1 VSLFKLCTDSPIPD
15 LEDLKKQIN
24 DQIDNIQED
33 YEDFKEFI
41 TTLSEQVKIP
51 VIPTLQEYIYEGY
64 SSVME
69 EINEF
74 IEGLKNYQDML
85 SQFNIVKVLADVIG
99 GAIEDLIPKI
109 PVINISI
116 IDILSGNIKA
126 LYDAVKQMILDQIQ
140 IPFVPLPL
148 YETISNYTKEVVAS
162 VKMILTSYKN
172 MLTTAIT
179 DMVKQVLDILEISAI
194 LPSLFTAPTVEELKE
209 ILLSLFPDVS
219 SIYELI
225 KKYDIDYIM
234 DMLKNILPFPIP
246 SFTSPITKFFSS
258 LEEELNQKLNQIADF
273 AGSLNMK
280 MLIDFIK
287 DNLSM
292 LGIEFPTICIEF

>member
-1 VSLFKLCTDSPIPD
+1 MSLFKLCTDSPIPD
-15 LEDLKKQIN
+15 LEDLKKQVN
-24 DQIDNIQED
+24 DQIDNIQEE
-33 YEDFKEFI
+33 YEDFKDFI
-41 TTLSEQVKIP
+41 TTLSDQVNIP
-51 VIPTLQEYIYEGY
+51 IIPTLQEYIYEGY

-74 IEGLKNYQDML
+74 IEELKNYQDML
-85 SQFNIVKVLADVIG
+85 SQFNIIKVLADVIG

-109 PVINISI
+109 PIINISI

-126 LYDAVKQMILDQIQ
+126 LYDSVKQIILEQIK

-162 VKMILTSYKN
+162 VKMILTAYKN
-172 MLTTAIT
+172 MITTAIT

-194 LPSLFTAPTVEELKE
+194 LPLLFTVPTIEELKE
-209 ILLSLFPDVS
+209 LLLSLFPDVS
-219 SIYELI
+219 SMYELI

-246 SFTSPITKFFSS
+246 NFTPPMTKFFSS

-280 MLIDFIK
+280 MVIDFIK

-292 LGIEFPTICIEF
+292 LGIEFSTICIEF

>member
-1 VSLFKLCTDSPIPD
+1 MSLFKLCTDSPIPD
-15 LEDLKKQIN
+15 IEDLKKQVN
-24 DQIDNIQED
+24 DQIDNIQEE

-41 TTLSEQVKIP
+41 TTLSDQVKIP
-51 VIPTLQEYIYEGY
+51 IIPTLQEYIYEGY

-85 SQFNIVKVLADVIG
+85 SQFNIIKVLADVIG

-109 PVINISI
+109 PIIDISI

-126 LYDAVKQMILDQIQ
+126 LYDAVKQMILEQIK

-148 YETISNYTKEVVAS
+148 YKTISNYTKEVIAS

-194 LPSLFTAPTVEELKE
+194 LPLLFTVPTVEELKE
-209 ILLSLFPDVS
+209 LLLSLFPDIS

-234 DMLKNILPFPIP
+234 DILKNILPFPIP
-246 SFTSPITKFFSS
+246 NFTPPIV
-258 LEEELNQKLNQIADF
+258 
-273 AGSLNMK
+273 
-280 MLIDFIK
+280 
-287 DNLSM
+287 
-292 LGIEFPTICIEF
+292 P

>member
-1 VSLFKLCTDSPIPD
+1 MSLFKLCTDSPIPD
-15 LEDLKKQIN
+15 LEDLKKQVN
-24 DQIDNIQED
+24 DQIDSIQEE
-33 YEDFKEFI
+33 YEGFKEFI
-41 TTLSEQVKIP
+41 TTLSDQVKTP

-85 SQFNIVKVLADVIG
+85 SQFNILKVLADVIG

-109 PVINISI
+109 PIINISI
-116 IDILSGNIKA
+116 IDILSGNIKS
-126 LYDAVKQMILDQIQ
+126 LYDAVKQMILEQIE

-172 MLTTAIT
+172 MITTAIT

-194 LPSLFTAPTVEELKE
+194 LPLLFTIPTVEELKE
-209 ILLSLFPDVS
+209 ILLSLFPDVTS
-219 SIYELI
+219 MYELI

-246 SFTSPITKFFSS
+246 NFTPPTTKFFSS

>member
-1 VSLFKLCTDSPIPD
+1 MSLFKLCTDSPIPD
-15 LEDLKKQIN
+15 LEDLKKQVN
-24 DQIDNIQED
+24 DQIDNIQEE
-33 YEDFKEFI
+33 YEDFREFI
-41 TTLSEQVKIP
+41 TTLSDQVKTPI
-51 VIPTLQEYIYEGY
+51 IPTLQEYVYEGY

-148 YETISNYTKEVVAS
+148 CETISNYTKEVVAS
-162 VKMILTSYKN
+162 VKMILTAYKN
-172 MLTTAIT
+172 MITTAIT
-179 DMVKQVLDILEISAI
+179 DMVKQVLDILEISAT
-194 LPSLFTAPTVEELKE
+194 LPLLFTVPTVEELKE
-209 ILLSLFPDVS
+209 LLLSLFPDVS

-246 SFTSPITKFFSS
+246 NFTPPTTKFFSS

-280 MLIDFIK
+280 TLIDFIK

>member
-1 VSLFKLCTDSPIPD
+1 MSLFKLCADSPIPD
-15 LEDLKKQIN
+15 LEDLKKQVN
-24 DQIDNIQED
+24 DQIDNIQEE

-41 TTLSEQVKIP
+41 TTLSDQVKIP
-51 VIPTLQEYIYEGY
+51 IIPTLQEYIYEGY

-74 IEGLKNYQDML
+74 IEGLKNCQDML
-85 SQFNIVKVLADVIG
+85 SQFNIIKVLADVIG

-109 PVINISI
+109 PIINISI
-116 IDILSGNIKA
+116 IDILSGNIKY
-126 LYDAVKQMILDQIQ
+126 LYDSVKQMILEQIQ

-148 YETISNYTKEVVAS
+148 YETIGNYTKEVVAS
-162 VKMILTSYKN
+162 VKMILTAYKN
-172 MLTTAIT
+172 MLTTAII

-194 LPSLFTAPTVEELKE
+194 LPLLFTIPTVEELKE
-209 ILLSLFPDVS
+209 LLLSLFPDVS

-234 DMLKNILPFPIP
+234 DMLKSILPFPIP
-246 SFTSPITKFFSS
+246 NFTHPTTKFFSS

-280 MLIDFIK
+280 MVIDFIK

>member
-1 VSLFKLCTDSPIPD
+1 MSLFKLCTDSPIPD
-15 LEDLKKQIN
+15 LEDLKKQVN
-24 DQIDNIQED
+24 DQIDNIQEE
-33 YEDFKEFI
+33 YKDFKEFI
-41 TTLSEQVKIP
+41 TTLSDEVKTPI
-51 VIPTLQEYIYEGY
+51 IPTLQEYIYEGY

-85 SQFNIVKVLADVIG
+85 SQFNIIKVLADVIG

-109 PVINISI
+109 PVIDISI

-126 LYDAVKQMILDQIQ
+126 LYDSVKQMILEKIK

-162 VKMILTSYKN
+162 VKMILTAYKN
-172 MLTTAIT
+172 MITTAIT

-194 LPSLFTAPTVEELKE
+194 LPLLFTVPTIEELKE
-209 ILLSLFPDVS
+209 LLLSLFPDVS
-219 SIYELI
+219 SMYELI

-246 SFTSPITKFFSS
+246 NFTPPTTKFFSS
-258 LEEELNQKLNQIADF
+258 LEEELNHKLNQIADF

-280 MLIDFIK
+280 MIIDFIK

>member
-1 VSLFKLCTDSPIPD
+1 MSLFKLCTDSPIPD
-15 LEDLKKQIN
+15 LEDLKKQVN
-24 DQIDNIQED
+24 DQIDNIQEE

-41 TTLSEQVKIP
+41 TTLSNQVKTPI
-51 VIPTLQEYIYEGY
+51 IPTLQEYIYEGY

-85 SQFNIVKVLADVIG
+85 SQFNILKVLADVIG

-109 PVINISI
+109 PIINISI
-116 IDILSGNIKA
+116 IDILSGNIKS
-126 LYDAVKQMILDQIQ
+126 LYDAVKQMILEQIE

-162 VKMILTSYKN
+162 VKMILTAYKN

-179 DMVKQVLDILEISAI
+179 DMIKQVLDILEISAI
-194 LPSLFTAPTVEELKE
+194 LPLLFTIPTVEELKE
-209 ILLSLFPDVS
+209 LLLALFPDVS

-246 SFTSPITKFFSS
+246 NFTPPMTKFFSS

>member
-1 VSLFKLCTDSPIPD
+1 MSLFKLCTDSPIPD
-15 LEDLKKQIN
+15 LEDLKKQVN
-24 DQIDNIQED
+24 DQIDNIQEE
-33 YEDFKEFI
+33 YEDFKEFV
-41 TTLSEQVKIP
+41 TTLSDQVKTP

-85 SQFNIVKVLADVIG
+85 SQFNIIKVLADVIG
-99 GAIEDLIPKI
+99 GAIEGLIPKI
-109 PVINISI
+109 PIIDISI

-126 LYDAVKQMILDQIQ
+126 LYDAVKQMILEQIQ

-162 VKMILTSYKN
+162 VKMVLTAYKN

-194 LPSLFTAPTVEELKE
+194 LPLLFTVPTVEELKE
-209 ILLSLFPDVS
+209 LLLSLFPDVS

-246 SFTSPITKFFSS
+246 NFTPPTTKFFSS

-280 MLIDFIK
+280 MVIDFIK

>member
-1 VSLFKLCTDSPIPD
+1 MSLFKLCTDSPIPD
-15 LEDLKKQIN
+15 LEDLKKQVN
-24 DQIDNIQED
+24 DQIDNVQEE

-41 TTLSEQVKIP
+41 TTLSDEVNTPI
-51 VIPTLQEYIYEGY
+51 IPTLQEYIYEGY

-85 SQFNIVKVLADVIG
+85 SQFNIIKVLADVIG
-99 GAIEDLIPKI
+99 GAIEDLIPNI
-109 PVINISI
+109 PIINISI

-126 LYDAVKQMILDQIQ
+126 LYDAVKQMILEQIQ

-162 VKMILTSYKN
+162 VKMILTAYKN

-179 DMVKQVLDILEISAI
+179 DMVKQVLGILDIIAS
-194 LPSLFTAPTVEELKE
+194 LPLLFTVPTVEELKE
-209 ILLSLFPDVS
+209 LLLSLFPDVS

-234 DMLKNILPFPIP
+234 NMLKSILPFPIP
-246 SFTSPITKFFSS
+246 NFTPPTTKFFSS

-280 MLIDFIK
+280 MVIDFIK

>member
-1 VSLFKLCTDSPIPD
+1 MSLFKLCTDSPIPD
-15 LEDLKKQIN
+15 LEDLKKQVN
-24 DQIDNIQED
+24 DQIDNIQEE

-41 TTLSEQVKIP
+41 TTLSDQVKIP
-51 VIPTLQEYIYEGY
+51 IIPTLQEYIYEGY

-74 IEGLKNYQDML
+74 IEGLKTYQDLL
-85 SQFNIVKVLADVIG
+85 SQFNIIKVLADVIG

-109 PVINISI
+109 PIIDISI

-126 LYDAVKQMILDQIQ
+126 LYAAVKQMILEQIQ

-162 VKMILTSYKN
+162 VKIILTAYKN

-194 LPSLFTAPTVEELKE
+194 LPLLFTVPTIEELKE
-209 ILLSLFPDVS
+209 LLLSLFPDVY

-246 SFTSPITKFFSS
+246 NFTTPMTKFFSS

-280 MLIDFIK
+280 MIIDFIK

>member
-1 VSLFKLCTDSPIPD
+1 MSLFKLCTDSPIPD
-15 LEDLKKQIN
+15 LEDLKKQVN
-24 DQIDNIQED
+24 DQIDNIQEE

-41 TTLSEQVKIP
+41 TILSDQVKIP

-64 SSVME
+64 SSVMD

-85 SQFNIVKVLADVIG
+85 SQFSIIKVLADVIG

-109 PVINISI
+109 PVIDISI

-162 VKMILTSYKN
+162 VKMILTAYKN
-172 MLTTAIT
+172 MITTAIT
-179 DMVKQVLDILEISAI
+179 GMVNQVLDILEISAI
-194 LPSLFTAPTVEELKE
+194 LPLLFTIPTVEELKE

-246 SFTSPITKFFSS
+246 DFTPPTTKFFSS

-280 MLIDFIK
+280 MIIDFIK